1 MWGYRGQDIN
11 ALNRHISEDHQNP
24 EKSIDSPKGVPDLVV
39 HKRIVQN
46 LKGIDFEDDSDDDIE
61 WTPTKSCSEAE
72 IFHSCNF
79 CEFQTKYPNNL
90 ERHTQLHQNDRKRK
104 KENTASQK
112 ATLKKQKL
120 NMEES
125 FPCDECGFIFTRK
138 GNLKRHQINKH
149 GK

>member
-1 MWGYRGQDIN
+1 MYKDFMSLGRNVPFILANCGVIG
-11 ALNRHISEDHQNP
+11 ALNSHIPENHQNP
-24 EKSIDSPKGVPDLVV
+24 EKSIDSPKVVPDLVV
-39 HKRIVQN
+39 HKRIVQ
-46 LKGIDFEDDSDDDIE
+46 K
-61 WTPTKSCSEAE
+61 AE

-79 CEFQTKYPNNL
+79 CELQTKYPNNL

-125 FPCDECGFIFTRK
+125 FPCDECGFIFSRK
-138 GNLKRHQINKH
+138 GNLKRH
-149 GK
+149 